1 MYNIINGKAPQYL
14 SDSFRYVSSVHSKNT
29 RQNSTDKLYVP
40 NFKLETGKRTFK
52 YRGAVL
58 WNNIPDYIKESPS
71 ESVFKTRY
79 KNFLRLESFSKDH
92 FNIDL

>member
-1 MYNIINGKAPQYL
+1 MYKIINGKAPQYL

-58 WNNIPDYIKESPS
+58 WNNIPDYIKNHLQ
-71 ESVFKTRY
+71 KA
-79 KNFLRLESFSKDH
+79 FLKH
-92 FNIDL
+92 VTKII